1 MGNALWKLW
10 YSACTSFVS
19 CCRKVLSQVQENEPF
34 FKDVLWS
41 RRDKKKQV
49 NTLDDCDSDNE
60 VMFIGAISAENKD
73 WGFHHVTSSPG
84 YPQSN
89 GQSKTTV
96 QTVKSMLEKAD
107 DPYKAL
113 LSYQNTPL
121 ENVNLSPSQMLMGR
135 CLRTQ
140 VPMTREMLRPQ
151 LYEPE
156 EVLPKLKERQR
167 KQQLQH
173 DKTAKELPPLR
184 NGEFV
189 RVQEAT
195 SGSLLKLQR
204 FFCHLDPSRL
214 KQSGESTEEI
224 VAIC

>member
-1 MGNALWKLW
+1 MQKIGCQVLKRFSSQKFNFKIFPKTNAFSITFGPRYIHGQSLKEIDFPTRNAVDWFLERLPLEKFSL
-10 YSACTSFVS
+10 
-19 CCRKVLSQVQENEPF
+19 
-34 FKDVLWS
+34 
-41 RRDKKKQV
+41 
-49 NTLDDCDSDNE
+49 
-60 VMFIGAISAENKD
+60 D

-89 GQSKTTV
+89 GQSERTV

-113 LSYQNTPL
+113 LSYRNTPL
-121 ENVNLSPSQMLMGR
+121 EDVNLSPSQMLMGR
-135 CLRTQ
+135 RLRTQ
-140 VPMTREMLRPQ
+140 IPMTREMLKPQ
-151 LYEPE
+151 LYDPE

-189 RVQEAT
+189 RVQEGNKWKPA
-195 SGSLLKLQR
+195 
-204 FFCHLDPSRL
+204 
-214 KQSGESTEEI
+214 
-224 VAIC
+224 